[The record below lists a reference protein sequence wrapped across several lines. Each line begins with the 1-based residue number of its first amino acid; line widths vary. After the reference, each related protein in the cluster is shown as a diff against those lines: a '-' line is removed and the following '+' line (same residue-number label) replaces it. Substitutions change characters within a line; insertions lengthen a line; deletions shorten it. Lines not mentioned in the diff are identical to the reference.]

1 MANPDP
7 KPGRWILPVLIA
19 ALVGLTYA
27 FVTNV
32 PRSPATTSTTLG
44 SNTPATPAPTTTS
57 AAPGDTTTTTLDPEV
72 AAFIEVSDG
81 LSTSAGELSN
91 EAGAINASWEAEETE
106 YGPTRDALRDLASRT
121 RQFATAAGIATLPTT
136 AEDVWTDVTA
146 AADLMA
152 TAADDMLDGLVNS
165 PGPEKRQDSLVT
177 YQGAADDLAAA
188 IDDAQTAATGG

>member
-7 KPGRWILPVLIA
+7 KPGRWILPVLVA

-32 PRSPATTSTTLG
+32 PQSPATTSTTLASG
-44 SNTPATPAPTTTS
+44 APGTTTTTTTG
-57 AAPGDTTTTTLDPEV
+57 APGATTTTTLSPAV
-72 AAFIEVSDG
+72 VSFLEVSDG
-81 LSTSAGELSN
+81 LAATAGELSD
-91 EAGAINASWEAEETE
+91 EAGTINASWEASEVE

-121 RQFATAAGIATLPTT
+121 RQFATAAGIATLPTD
-136 AEDVWTDVTA
+136 AEEAWTDVTA
-146 AADLMA
+146 AAALMA

-177 YQGAADDLAAA
+177 YQQAATDLASA
-188 IDDAQTAATGG
+188 ITDAQTAAGG

>member
-1 MANPDP
+1 VANPDP

-32 PRSPATTSTTLG
+32 PQSPATTSTTLG
-44 SNTPATPAPTTTS
+44 SATPATPAPTSTTS
-57 AAPGDTTTTTLDPEV
+57 APGDTTTTTLDPEV
-72 AAFIEVSDG
+72 EAFIEVSDG
-81 LSTSAGELSN
+81 LATSASDLSD
-91 EAGAINASWEAEETE
+91 EAAAINASWEAEETE

-121 RQFATAAGIATLPTT
+121 RQFATAAGIATLPSTV
-136 AEDVWTDVTA
+136 EDLWTDVTA

-165 PGPEKRQDSLVT
+165 AGPEKRQASLVT
-177 YQGAADDLAAA
+177 YQEAVDDLTAA
-188 IDDAQTAATGG
+188 IDEAQAAASG